1 MIHKIIQKVKNL
13 LKDPSRSFKER
24 VFILLTMVTDFFIFL
39 ALLGDIILGENMVE
53 IIALVIIVLAI
64 PIVTIVSIR
73 RNHVS
78 IAVRLIVLGQVFVAL
93 PLVFFS
99 GGGIY
104 GGGILWMIFTFLYTG
119 LVLSGFWKPLM
130 LVVLTLESV
139 ILYAIG
145 YFFPEWVVEH
155 TREAFFADSL
165 ISMVLVGIICCFMV
179 WFEEWLYD
187 EENKRAKEET
197 RKVEELNRSQN
208 RFFSNMSHE
217 IRTPINSILGLNEII
232 LRQED
237 ASDEIINDAKNIQG
251 AGKMLL
257 SLINDILDMSKIEAG
272 KMDIVPVNY
281 NLGDV
286 ISEIVNMIWLRAQQ
300 KDLTL
305 NLEVDPTIPAELF
318 GDDVRLKQILVNLLN
333 NAVKYTQEGS
343 VTLRIEKEENTKGDE
358 VVLLISVIDTGMGI
372 KQDVIPYLFDAFARM
387 DEERNAKIEG
397 TGLGLSI
404 VKQLVELMN
413 GKITVNSTYTEGS
426 TFIVSLKQKVTRREP
441 VGEISIENYGK
452 RELKGK
458 HIPGFIAPEA
468 RILIVDDN
476 EMNLE
481 VEKKLL
487 DGTEIVIDT
496 ALSGPEA
503 LSMTYA
509 EAYDVILMDHL
520 MPGMDGVECLQL
532 IRKQLGGHNN
542 HTPVIAL
549 TANADSESRELYERS
564 GFDGYLVKP
573 ISGEQLEEMILDHLQ
588 ESKIV
593 RTEGS
598 DLEGAK
604 MNSSR
609 AYIKKMPIIVATS
622 SMCDLPRK
630 TLWEHQ
636 IDIIPFSIMSDGKSY
651 YDYDEASSDEVMR
664 YVAEGAQ
671 FTSSPPTVPEFERF
685 FAQEVKKAHQII
697 YIAVSAGISK
707 EYENALEAARA
718 YGNVSVIDS
727 EANSSA
733 LGMLVL
739 LAYRMSMQGRAF
751 DRIIGDLEKVKK
763 NLKCSFITGN
773 AEFLMKRGGIRR
785 STYALVSTFGL
796 RPVINIK
803 GGKVTIGRIFTG
815 EMDEC
820 YQKYLDFILPRNAN
834 PDLDVAIVDYISLTD
849 EEKEIVEKAIRKR
862 HNFEHILFQKV
873 SSVMSLNCGHGAMGI
888 MYLIKKDEPYGLS
901 QVLSNALHQGGD
913 NNNQAEYIEFTED
926 QVPVS
931 EYEEVNEDRTK
942 WYEEIPGIDS
952 EKAMENSGS
961 EEAFKS
967 VLQIFYDSLD
977 QRIQE
982 LEDFYAAE
990 NWKDYTIKVHA
1001 LKSSSRLIGAM
1012 SLGNDAE
1019 KLEMAG
1025 KNDDTDYIRN
1035 NNEDFVERLKDCKR
1049 NLEPFCNSKKDDD
1062 EHYDKILVKSAYDTI
1077 RKAAMERNDRM
1088 IEMTLRDISEYDIP
1102 EKHQEKMNRIEIAF
1116 KRQDYEEIKLLSDVT
1131 EDML

>member
-24 VFILLTMVTDFFIFL
+24 VFILLTLVTDFFIFL

-145 YFFPEWVVEH
+145 YFFPERVVEH

-197 RKVEELNRSQN
+197 KKVEELNRSQN

-318 GDDVRLKQILVNLLN
+318 GDEVRLKQILVNLLN

-404 VKQLVELMN
+404 VKQLVELMD

-458 HIPGFIAPEA
+458 YIPGFIAPEA

-487 DGTEIVIDT
+487 DGTEIVVDT
-496 ALSGPEA
+496 ALSGIEA
-503 LSMTYA
+503 LSMTNA
-509 EAYDVILMDHL
+509 EAYDVIFMDHL

-532 IRKQLGGHNN
+532 IRKQLGGRNN

-549 TANADSESRELYERS
+549 TANADSESRELYDRS

-573 ISGEQLEEMILDHLQ
+573 ISGDQLEGMILNHIQ

-593 RTEGS
+593 RMKRP
-598 DLEGAK
+598 DLEGTI

-609 AYIKKMPIIVATS
+609 SYARKVPVIVATS

-630 TLWEHQ
+630 VLWEHQ

-664 YVAEGAQ
+664 YVSEGAI
-671 FTSSPPTVPEFERF
+671 FTSSPPTVQEFEKF

-727 EANSSA
+727 EVNSGA

-739 LAYRMSMQGRAF
+739 LAYRMSLQGRAF

-763 NLKCSFITGN
+763 NLKCSFITGDV
-773 AEFLMKRGGIRR
+773 EFLMRRGGIKK
-785 STYALVSTFGL
+785 STYSLVSTFGL
-796 RPVINIK
+796 RPVIDIK

-834 PDLDVAIVDYISLTD
+834 PDLDVAIVNYISLTD
-849 EEKEIVEKAIRKR
+849 EEKEIIKKSIRKR

-873 SSVMSLNCGHGAMGI
+873 SSVMSLNCGRGAMGI
-888 MYLIKKDEPYGLS
+888 MYLLKKDEPYGLS
-901 QVLSNALHQGGD
+901 QVLSNALYHGEDIIQ
-913 NNNQAEYIEFTED
+913 QSEYIEPSED
-926 QVPVS
+926 RGQVL
-931 EYEEVNEDRTK
+931 EYEEINESRTK
-942 WYEEIPGIDS
+942 WYEEIPGIDPG
-952 EKAMENSGS
+952 KAMENSGS

-967 VLQIFYDSLD
+967 VLQIFYDSLG

-1012 SLGNDAE
+1012 SLGDDAE

-1049 NLEPFCNSKKDDD
+1049 NLEPFCNSKKDVD
-1062 EHYDKILVKSAYDTI
+1062 EHFDKILVKSAYETI
-1077 RKAAMERNDRM
+1077 RKAAMERDDRM
-1088 IEMTLRDISEYDIP
+1088 IEMTLKDISEYAIP

-1116 KRQDYEEIKLLSDVT
+1116 KRHDYEEIKLLSDVT

>member
-1 MIHKIIQKVKNL
+1 MIHKIVQKVKDL

-24 VFILLTMVTDFFIFL
+24 VFILLTMVTDLFIFL
-39 ALLGDIILGENMVE
+39 ALIGDIILGENIIE

-64 PIVTIVSIR
+64 PFVTILSVR

-119 LVLSGFWKPLM
+119 LVLSGIWKPLM
-130 LVVLTLESV
+130 LVVLTIESAG
-139 ILYAIG
+139 LYAIG
-145 YFFPEWVVEH
+145 YFFPEHVVEH
-155 TREAFFADSL
+155 TREAFYADSL

-217 IRTPINSILGLNEII
+217 IRTPINTILGLNEII

-251 AGKMLL
+251 AGKTLL

-281 NLGDV
+281 NLGNM
-286 ISEIVNMIWLRAQQ
+286 ISEIVNMIRLRAQQ

-305 NLEVDPTIPAELF
+305 NLEVDPAIPAELF
-318 GDDVRLKQILVNLLN
+318 GDEVRIKQILVNLLN

-343 VTLRIEKEENTKGDE
+343 VTLRIEKEDNSRGDE
-358 VVLLISVIDTGMGI
+358 VVLLFSVIDTGMGI

-404 VKQLVELMN
+404 VKQLVELME

-441 VGEISIENYGK
+441 VGEISIDNYEKSETRG
-452 RELKGK
+452 RYL
-458 HIPGFIAPEA
+458 PGFTAPEA

-487 DGTEIVIDT
+487 DGTEIVVDT
-496 ALSGPEA
+496 ALSGIEA
-503 LSMTYA
+503 LSMTNA
-509 EAYDVILMDHL
+509 EVYDVIFMDHL

-532 IRKQLGGHNN
+532 IRKQLGGRNN

-549 TANADSESRELYERS
+549 TANADSESRELYDRS

-573 ISGEQLEEMILDHLQ
+573 ISGDQLEGMILNHIQ

-593 RTEGS
+593 RMKGP
-598 DLEGAK
+598 DLEGTI

-609 AYIKKMPIIVATS
+609 SYARKVPVIVATS

-630 TLWEHQ
+630 VLWEHQ

-664 YVAEGAQ
+664 YVSEGAI
-671 FTSSPPTVPEFERF
+671 FTSSPPTVQEFEKF

-697 YIAVSAGISK
+697 YIAVSAAISK

-727 EANSSA
+727 EVNSGA

-739 LAYRMSMQGRAF
+739 LAYRMSLQGRQF
-751 DRIIGDLEKVKK
+751 DRIVSDLEKVKK
-763 NLKCSFITGN
+763 NLRCSFVTGDV
-773 AEFLMKRGGIRR
+773 ESLMKRGGIKK
-785 STYALVSTFGL
+785 STYAFVSTFGL
-796 RPVINIK
+796 RPVIDIK
-803 GGKVTIGRIFTG
+803 GGKVTIGRIYTG

-820 YQKYLDFILPRNAN
+820 YQKYLDFALPRNIE
-834 PDLDVAIVDYISLTD
+834 PDLDVVIVNYISLD
-849 EEKEIVEKAIRKR
+849 EEQKEIVKKAIRKR

-873 SSVMSLNCGHGAMGI
+873 SSVMSLNCGRGAMGI
-888 MYLIKKDEPYGLS
+888 MYLLRKDEPYGLS
-901 QVLSNALHQGGD
+901 QILSKALFHDEDHVGAFESADALKDRGK
-913 NNNQAEYIEFTED
+913 NIEPEGI
-926 QVPVS
+926 
-931 EYEEVNEDRTK
+931 YKEEK
-942 WYEEIPGIDS
+942 AWYEEIPGIDPK
-952 EKAMENSGS
+952 KALENSGS
-961 EEAFKS
+961 EDAFKS

-977 QRIQE
+977 QRIRE
-982 LEDFYAAE
+982 LEDFYTKE

-1019 KLEMAG
+1019 RLEMAG
-1025 KNDDTDYIRN
+1025 KEDDIDYIRR
-1035 NNEDFVERLKDCKR
+1035 NNEDFMERLREYKN
-1049 NLEPFCNSKKDDD
+1049 NLAFFCSSKTKED
-1062 EHYDKILVKSAYDTI
+1062 ERFDKILIKSAYDTI
-1077 RKAAMERNDRM
+1077 NKAASRRDDRM
-1088 IEMTLRDISEYDIP
+1088 IEMTLKDISEYDIP
-1102 EKHQEKMNRIEIAF
+1102 QKHRDNMNSIEAAF
-1116 KRQDYEEIKLLSDVT
+1116 KNQDYEEIKLLSDVT

>member
-318 GDDVRLKQILVNLLN
+318 GDEVRLKQILVNLLN

-739 LAYRMSMQGRAF
+739 LAYRMSIQGRAF

-763 NLKCSFITGN
+763 NLKCSFVTGN

-803 GGKVTIGRIFTG
+803 GGKVTIGRVFTG

-913 NNNQAEYIEFTED
+913 NNQAEYIEFTED

>member
-1 MIHKIIQKVKNL
+1 MIHKMIRKVKDL

-24 VFILLTMVTDFFIFL
+24 VFIMLTMVTDLFIFL
-39 ALLGDIILGENMVE
+39 ALIGDILLGENTVE
-53 IIALVIIVLAI
+53 ITALVLIVVSV
-64 PIVTIVSIR
+64 PIVTIVSVK

-78 IAVRLIVLGQVFVAL
+78 IAVRLIVLGLVFVAL

-130 LVVLTLESV
+130 LVVLTVESA
-139 ILYAIG
+139 ILYAVQ
-145 YFFPEWVVEH
+145 YFHPELVVEH
-155 TREAFFADSL
+155 TRKAFFMDTL
-165 ISMVLVGIICCFMV
+165 ISIVLVGIICCFMV

-237 ASDEIINDAKNIQG
+237 ASDEIITDARNIQG

-281 NLGDV
+281 NLGAM

-300 KDLTL
+300 KDLTF
-305 NLEVDPTIPAELF
+305 NLEVDPTIPSELF
-318 GDDVRLKQILVNLLN
+318 GDEVRIKQILVNLLN

-343 VTLRIEKEENTKGDE
+343 VTLRIEKENDTKADE
-358 VVLLISVIDTGMGI
+358 VLLLFSVIDTGMGI

-404 VKQLVELMN
+404 VKQLVELMD

-426 TFIVSLKQKVTRREP
+426 TFIVSLKQKVTRRDSI
-441 VGEISIENYGK
+441 GEISIENYGK
-452 RELKGK
+452 REHKGK
-458 HIPGFIAPEA
+458 YVPAFKAPEA

-487 DGTEIVIDT
+487 DGTDIIIDT
-496 ALSGPEA
+496 AVNGPEA
-503 LSMTYA
+503 LSLTSK
-509 EAYDVILMDHL
+509 ETYDVIFMDHM

-532 IRKQLGGHNN
+532 IRKQIGGRNN
-542 HTPVIAL
+542 HAPVIAL
-549 TANADSESRELYERS
+549 TANADSESRELYDRS

-573 ISGEQLEEMILDHLQ
+573 ISGDQLEAMLHNHLQ
-588 ESKIV
+588 ESKII
-593 RTEGS
+593 RTEGPDYEKS
-598 DLEGAK
+598 G
-604 MNSSR
+604 MNSSG
-609 AYIKKMPIIVATS
+609 AYAKKMPVLVASS

-630 TLWEHQ
+630 TLWGHQ
-636 IDIIPFSIMSDGKSY
+636 IDIIPFSIMTEGKSFH
-651 YDYDEASSDEVMR
+651 DYDEAGTDEVMR
-664 YVAEGAQ
+664 YVFEGAQ
-671 FTSSPPTVPEFERF
+671 FESSPPTVEEFEKF
-685 FAQEVKKAHQII
+685 FAKEVKKAHQII

-707 EYENALEAARA
+707 EYENALEAAKA

-727 EANSSA
+727 EVNSSA
-733 LGMLVL
+733 IGMLVL
-739 LAYRMSMQGRAF
+739 LAYRMIMQGRQL
-751 DRIIGDLEKVKK
+751 DRIISDLEKVKK
-763 NLKCSFITGN
+763 NLRCSFITGD
-773 AEFLMKRGGIRR
+773 AEFLMKRGGMKK
-785 STYALVSTFGL
+785 SVYGFVSTFGL

-803 GGKVTIGRIFTG
+803 DGKMTLGRIFTG
-815 EMDEC
+815 ELDEC
-820 YQKYLDFILPRNAN
+820 YLKYVDFVLPRNAD
-834 PDLDVAIVDYISLTD
+834 PDLDVAIVDYISLTED
-849 EEKEIVEKAIRKR
+849 EKENIRKAIRKR

-873 SSVMSLNCGHGAMGI
+873 SSVMALNCGRGAIGI
-888 MYLIKKDEPYGLS
+888 MYLQKKDEPYGLS
-901 QVLSNALHQGGD
+901 QILSSALYYS
-913 NNNQAEYIEFTED
+913 EESLRE
-926 QVPVS
+926 S
-931 EYEEVNEDRTK
+931 EYEEMTDEQPVESAPEEMDIVSRE
-942 WYEEIPGIDS
+942 WYEDIPGIDAQ
-952 EKAMENSGS
+952 KAMENSGS

-967 VLQIFYDSLD
+967 VLQIFFDSLD
-977 QRIQE
+977 QRISE
-982 LEDFYAAE
+982 VEEYYSAED
-990 NWKDYTIKVHA
+990 WKNYTIKVHA

-1019 KLEMAG
+1019 NLEMAG
-1025 KNDDTDYIRN
+1025 KSDDTDYIRA
-1035 NNEDFVERLKDCKR
+1035 NNEEFVNGLKKFKDI
-1049 NLEPFCNSKKDDD
+1049 LAPFCNTKKDEE
-1062 EHYDKILVKSAYDTI
+1062 EHFDRILVKSAYDTI
-1077 RKAAMERNDRM
+1077 KKAADEKNDRM
-1088 IEMTLRDISEYDIP
+1088 IEMTLRDISEYKIP
-1102 EKHQEKMNRIEIAF
+1102 DKHRLRMDRIKSSF
-1116 KRQDYEEIKLLSDVT
+1116 DLKDYEEIKSLSDIT

>member
-39 ALLGDIILGENMVE
+39 ALLGDIMLGENMVE

-145 YFFPEWVVEH
+145 YFFPERVVEH

-739 LAYRMSMQGRAF
+739 LAYRMSIQGRAF

-763 NLKCSFITGN
+763 NLKCSFVTGN

-803 GGKVTIGRIFTG
+803 GGKVTIGRVFTG